1 MNGLAITDSFRTQ
14 SLLVQLASRGGL
26 GASEASQLVAD
37 IRQAAESTP
46 TGHGYQAMPGLFRAL
61 IRRVTDGKT
70 PDAVSALLDLTLLSF
85 IEQFDERFEEA
96 GLPESLLPY
105 YRENID
111 RMLARAE
118 SGKAWATSLSQD
130 VLIKDLGIVRMTLIP
145 CASHLIFRNSGIPR
159 GLLLRQRPSNLLRGL
174 AFVGFRSR
182 GVAPFME
189 NHVHTEMLQ
198 HFTAEGRETCY
209 RLVAQLLQIWPENRG
224 LLGLSWYYDPVV
236 ATISPH
242 LAYLREVPAKAGALL
257 LPAGTGTDVVRGAT
271 STSSTRRALYES
283 GQYAP
288 RRYLMAWARRDI
300 LDRYG
305 R

>member
-1 MNGLAITDSFRTQ
+1 MSGHAITDSSRVQ
-14 SLLVQLASRGGL
+14 SLLVQLASRSGFT
-26 GASEASQLVAD
+26 ASEGSQLVAD
-37 IRQAAESTP
+37 IRQASESAL
-46 TGHGYQAMPGLFRAL
+46 TGHGYQAMPERFRAL
-61 IRRVTDGKT
+61 ISRMTDGKK
-70 PDAVSALLDLTLLSF
+70 PDTVSALLDLTLVSF
-85 IEQFDERFEEA
+85 IDQFDERFERT

-111 RMLARAE
+111 RMLGRAE
-118 SGKAWATSLSQD
+118 SGKAWATSLTQD
-130 VLIKDLGIVRMTLIP
+130 VFIKDLGIVRMTLIP

-159 GLLLRQRPSNLLRGL
+159 GLLLRQRPLNLLRGL

-182 GVAPFME
+182 GFAPFME

-198 HFTAEGRETCY
+198 HFTAAGRETCY

-242 LAYLREVPAKAGALL
+242 LGYLREVPAKDGALL

-271 STSSTRRALYES
+271 STSSRRRALYES

>member
-1 MNGLAITDSFRTQ
+1 MSGHVITDSSRIQ
-14 SLLVQLASRGGL
+14 SLLAQLANRSGF
-26 GASEASQLVAD
+26 GASEVGQFVAD
-37 IRQAAESTP
+37 IRQAGESAL
-46 TGHGYQAMPGLFRAL
+46 TGHGYQAMPERFRAL
-61 IRRVTDGKT
+61 ISRVMDGKT
-70 PDAVSALLDLTLLSF
+70 PDVVSALLDLTLVSF
-85 IEQFDERFEEA
+85 IDQFDERFERA

-111 RMLARAE
+111 RMLSRAE
-118 SGKAWATSLSQD
+118 SGRAWAVSLSQD
-130 VLIKDLGIVRMTLIP
+130 VFIKDLGIVRMTLIP
-145 CASHLIFRNSGIPR
+145 CASHLIFRSSGIPR
-159 GLLLRQRPSNLLRGL
+159 GLLLRQRPLNLLRGL
-174 AFVGFRSR
+174 AFVGLRSR
-182 GVAPFME
+182 GFAPFME

-209 RLVAQLLQIWPENRG
+209 RLVADLLQIWPENRG

-242 LAYLREVPAKAGALL
+242 LAYLRTVPAEGGALL
-257 LPAGTGTDVVRGAT
+257 LPAGTGPDVVRGAT
-271 STSSTRRALYES
+271 STSSRRRALYEA